1 MNSWYVVILRTFFAT
16 SIPPSVIESAKID
29 GANEYTILFKLVM
42 PLALPGLATIALF
55 FTLKFWTDW
64 YNALMFITDERLRNL
79 QFLLQSMLSKIQLLA
94 ESDGNSYIAETIT
107 EIPSDSVRMALC
119 MIAAGP
125 ILIVYPFFQRYFIQG
140 LTVGAVKG

>member
-1 MNSWYVVILRTFFAT
+1 
-16 SIPPSVIESAKID
+16 
-29 GANEYTILFKLVM
+29 
-42 PLALPGLATIALF
+42 
-55 FTLKFWTDW
+55 
-64 YNALMFITDERLRNL
+64 
-79 QFLLQSMLSKIQLLA
+79 MLSKIQLLA
-94 ESDGNSYIAETIT
+94 ESDGSSYMTETIT

>member
-1 MNSWYVVILRTFFAT
+1 
-16 SIPPSVIESAKID
+16 
-29 GANEYTILFKLVM
+29 
-42 PLALPGLATIALF
+42 
-55 FTLKFWTDW
+55 
-64 YNALMFITDERLRNL
+64 
-79 QFLLQSMLSKIQLLA
+79 MLSKIQLLA
-94 ESDGNSYIAETIT
+94 ESDGNSYMTETIT